1 MFCQWKRL
9 SILMNK
15 TIQNILYFALRADKI
30 CVRILSTPSG
40 LAGKKIV
47 LFPLLS
53 AKLFNVSRYWL
64 VKRIDM
70 ICSSFNSTFAPF
82 NSFVVGQYQPREGD
96 LFQLLLLRL
105 LQF

>member
-1 MFCQWKRL
+1 
-9 SILMNK
+9 MNE
-15 TIQNILYFALRADKI
+15 TIQNILYLALSADNI

-40 LAGKKIV
+40 FAGKKIV

-64 VKRIDM
+64 VKRMDM

-82 NSFVVGQYQPREGD
+82 NSLIESANPSTIAFRCSAIPTP
-96 LFQLLLLRL
+96 
-105 LQF
+105 

>member
-47 LFPLLS
+47 LFPYYLQNYS
-53 AKLFNVSRYWL
+53 MYQDIGWL
-64 VKRIDM
+64 KEL
-70 ICSSFNSTFAPF
+70 T
-82 NSFVVGQYQPREGD
+82 
-96 LFQLLLLRL
+96 
-105 LQF
+105 

>member
-15 TIQNILYFALRADKI
+15 TIQNILYLALSADNI

-40 LAGKKIV
+40 FAGKKIV

-64 VKRIDM
+64 VKEW
-70 ICSSFNSTFAPF
+70 T
-82 NSFVVGQYQPREGD
+82 
-96 LFQLLLLRL
+96 
-105 LQF
+105 